1 MMTYDE
7 FIEKYGD
14 VVVTFSSYYKYCF
27 RYKAVLENDCQLIVE
42 IGGDADD
49 IYRLEVM
56 AGDSYTVSELQ
67 PNGGWM
73 NDQSGFTVETFY
85 FD

>member
-1 MMTYDE
+1 MTYDE

-14 VVVTFSSYYKYCF
+14 VTVTFSSYYKYRF
-27 RYKAVLENDCQLIVE
+27 RYSATLENDFQLIVE
-42 IGGDADD
+42 IGGDSDD
-49 IYRLEVM
+49 IYRMEVL
-56 AGDSYTVSELQ
+56 AGDSYTVAELE

>member
-1 MMTYDE
+1 MNYEE

-14 VVVTFSSYYKYCF
+14 VVVTFSSYYKLCF
-27 RYKAVLENDCQLIVE
+27 RYSAFLENDYQLIVE
-42 IGGDADD
+42 INGDSHD
-49 IYRLEVM
+49 IYYLEVM
-56 AGDSYTVSELQ
+56 VGDSYTVRELQ

-85 FD
+85 LR